1 LSKSLV
7 VSIFLSI
14 VLLANESFAITSLNL
29 CMRPTTGDDSL
40 VMADME
46 ARTDSVRLWEEI
58 DDLEQEQASRRKW
71 SSLTTSAMGTE
82 IQKHAGLTIKL
93 LQRGRKWQAYRLNR
107 WVWRNIYRAYAMN
120 ENNESRISDTLKLME
135 AGKVSARA
143 GQEIV
148 AKLAA
153 EIEENKVTFA
163 MAWGYFHAV
172 GGYMVTASKG
182 AAKKNANSHAE
193 GANVA
198 LRSIAP
204 PRAEPEVAPDF
215 VQESVDIVT
224 MTSRPDSEAEATLL
238 QKTASDVLEELK
250 KEAEKYSTMFPNLKL
265 PKDMP
270 SFHDLEFY
278 YNASPE
284 SPEQQLAV
292 LKKERRMDRMV
303 SIQLG
308 VLSDVVLGPLR
319 KLAYKLPL
327 RAQPYVLNVINLGHN
342 RASRLRYIPELF
354 DILNLDIEHQIA
366 ELEDRNR
373 PTEDQ
378 LLVAAARMF
387 PELYVDLL
395 ERARE
400 DGKKEAIQ
408 KTLEK
413 KYAAEDFDFTVL
425 PKKSELPLS
434 PKLNFY
440 YKMLGALKAANKQ
453 PGLSVDA
460 NGNIGERISKY
471 VGAVGAL
478 GVTAWYNWPTVQPYW
493 MQFSDM
499 VKGMFG
505 VP

>member
-1 LSKSLV
+1 MKHFSAF
-7 VSIFLSI
+7 IFI
-14 VLLANESFAITSLNL
+14 LATTFFSTGFAAVNRE
-29 CMRPTTGDDSL
+29 CAPTVTGEDDPI

-46 ARTDSVRLWEEI
+46 ARTESVRLWEEV

-82 IQKHAGLTIKL
+82 IQKHAGTTIKL
-93 LQRGRKWQAYRLNR
+93 LQRGRKWQAYRQNR
-107 WVWRNIYRAYAMN
+107 WVWRNIFRAYAMN
-120 ENNESRISDTLKLME
+120 KHNERRINRTIKLME
-135 AGKVSARA
+135 AGNVSERA
-143 GQEIV
+143 GQEMI

-153 EIEENKVTFA
+153 EIEENKITFGL
-163 MAWGYFHAV
+163 AWGYFHAV
-172 GGYMVTASKG
+172 GGYMVTASRG
-182 AAKKNANSHAE
+182 ASRQNVNPHAE

-204 PRAEPEVAPDF
+204 PRPAVEGPVE
-215 VQESVDIVT
+215 ESVDTVT
-224 MTSRPDSEAEATLL
+224 TTSRPDTPAELTLL
-238 QKTASDVLEELK
+238 QRTARDVLEELNN
-250 KEAEKYSTMFPNLKL
+250 EAAKYSTMFPNLNL
-265 PKDMP
+265 PKEMP
-270 SFHDLEFY
+270 TFRDLEFY
-278 YNASPE
+278 YNASPAA
-284 SPEQQLAV
+284 PEQQLAV

-303 SIQLG
+303 SFQLG
-308 VLSDVVLGPLR
+308 ILSDVVLGPLR

-327 RAQPYVLNVINLGHN
+327 QAQPYVLNVLNLGHD

-378 LLVAAARMF
+378 LLVTAARMF
-387 PELYVDLL
+387 PELYIDLL

-400 DGKKEAIQ
+400 DGKKEARE

-413 KYAAEDFDFTVL
+413 KYAEDDFDFTVL
-425 PKKSELPLS
+425 PKKSEMPLS

-440 YKMLGALKAANKQ
+440 YKMLAALKSANKQ

-460 NGNIGERISKY
+460 NNNIGQRISKY
-471 VGAVGAL
+471 VGATGAL
-478 GVTAWYNWPTVQPYW
+478 GATTWYYWPTVQPYW
-493 MQFSDM
+493 SQFSDM
-499 VKGMFG
+499 IRNLFG